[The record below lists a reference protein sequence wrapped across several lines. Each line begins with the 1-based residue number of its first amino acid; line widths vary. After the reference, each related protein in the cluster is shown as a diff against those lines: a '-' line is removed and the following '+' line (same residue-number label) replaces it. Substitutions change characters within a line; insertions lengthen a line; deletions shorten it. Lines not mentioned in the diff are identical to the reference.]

1 MLRDEDTFRRFD
13 MLKPSQ
19 EAFESAL
26 RRGFWMFVL
35 AYIVVAVVMS
45 GADTVPEWTLWG
57 PMLFGAAWAGWR
69 LLLVYNVLSPRQRTR
84 LEGQSTLVQRQK
96 ALTAAREAAVE
107 EIESG
112 REALVKLAELALR
125 MTRLDA
131 AGFAERLA
139 ELEQARRHWIERL
152 MANERLIAGYDHECQ
167 MLAIEIDALDT
178 PEIFHASDSTA
189 MDAKMAELEALEEA
203 AGERRRRR
211 AAESEISTMLM

>member
-1 MLRDEDTFRRFD
+1 MRDENTIRRFD
-13 MLKPSQ
+13 LLKPSQ
-19 EAFESAL
+19 KDCESAL

-69 LLLVYNVLSPRQRTR
+69 LLLLFNVLTPRQRAR
-84 LEGQSTLVQRQK
+84 LERQLALIQRQK
-96 ALTAAREAAVE
+96 ALKAAREAAVE

-112 REALVKLAELALR
+112 REALLKLAELALR

-139 ELEQARRHWIERL
+139 ELEQARRHRIEL
-152 MANERLIAGYDHECQ
+152 IMANERLIVGYDHEWQ
-167 MLAIEIDALDT
+167 MLAIEIDALDAT
-178 PEIFHASDSTA
+178 DIMPSDPSAS
-189 MDAKMAELEALEEA
+189 MDAKRAELAALGEWA
-203 AGERRRRR
+203 NERRRLR
-211 AAESEISTMLM
+211 AAEAEISGMLM